1 MTSTTA
7 PAPPGAASTRTEAM
21 RKGRQ
26 ADSARRRQR
35 VIAAL
40 NQALDDGA
48 EITVAGIAR
57 AAAVDRAFLYRH
69 RDLLGKIHIP
79 ETVANLC
86 FGGQQRNRLYICG
99 SSSLYAVYTSAQGA
113 MKP

>member
-7 PAPPGAASTRTEAM
+7 PAPPGAAGTRTEAM

-48 EITVAGIAR
+48 EITVSGIAR
-57 AAAVDRAFLYRH
+57 AALLTEQDQDVSAVQRV
-69 RDLLGKIHIP
+69 GS
-79 ETVANLC
+79 C
-86 FGGQQRNRLYICG
+86 FWRYVLR
-99 SSSLYAVYTSAQGA
+99 
-113 MKP
+113 P

>member
-40 NQALDDGA
+40 SQAGA
-48 EITVAGIAR
+48 ELLVVLGE
-57 AAAVDRAFLYRH
+57 LG
-69 RDLLGKIHIP
+69 DLLP
-79 ETVANLC
+79 ELADVVGLAEAGLAPGLLAERLGQA
-86 FGGQQRNRLYICG
+86 FFELPDAGGEPR
-99 SSSLYAVYTSAQGA
+99 
-113 MKP
+113 

>member
-40 NQALDDGA
+40 SQALDDGA
-48 EITVAGIAR
+48 EITVTGIAR
-57 AAAVDRAFLYRH
+57 AA
-69 RDLLGKIHIP
+69 LLT
-79 ETVANLC
+79 ELC
-86 FGGQQRNRLYICG
+86 LEFQQFSG
-99 SSSLYAVYTSAQGA
+99 
-113 MKP
+113 